1 VLAAL
6 GITHFLLVD
15 RRPGSEEGPMLRD
28 LALGARA
35 GRVFD
40 PSAGTFRTTREAL
53 LPTEMDFPLTALWT
67 VERPGPF
74 LVLYSLAGE

>member
-1 VLAAL
+1 
-6 GITHFLLVD
+6 
-15 RRPGSEEGPMLRD
+15 
-28 LALGARA
+28 
-35 GRVFD
+35 VFD
-40 PSAGTFRTTREAL
+40 PSAGAFRTTREAL